1 MVNTF
6 PASGHRSSSASSSS
20 SSDSSCE
27 RSPIHQE
34 KVEWCERARS
44 PSQHEKPSSSGRSGY
59 RSPQRKEPSK
69 HEKPSSS
76 GRSGY
81 ESPQRDRSST
91 RSRSGSHMGRKT
103 GKISKYFSYF
113 HITKPFFQVPR
124 SIPTTKEVSLD
135 PPPLIIPLPQMI
147 KVNLPKDR
155 DQAYSLRVL
164 QVISL
169 IHPMK
174 NLKVLFQYSNIY
186 IYIYFPFFQ

>member
-6 PASGHRSSSASSSS
+6 PASGHRSSSTSSSS

-34 KVEWCERARS
+34 KVEWCERGRS
-44 PSQHEKPSSSGRSGY
+44 PSHHEKPSSSGRSGY

-155 DQAYSLRVL
+155 DQAYSLRV
-164 QVISL
+164 ISL

-186 IYIYFPFFQ
+186 IYIFIFLFSNS